1 MEGSSRAILLPP
13 HPHLRREEGLRATR
27 REKVQAWEDDD
38 SLDVTAWEHDQRLWP
53 LPEDSRR

>member
-1 MEGSSRAILLPP
+1 MILLPP
-13 HPHLRREEGLRATR
+13 PREEGLLATR

-38 SLDVTAWEHDQRLWP
+38 SLDITAWEHDLRLWP